1 MQGIIF
7 LIGFMG
13 SGKTTVGRVLS
24 RMLDVP
30 FADTDEMIETRRGMP
45 VSRIFEQF
53 GEPCFR
59 DLETQTLKL
68 LDQDGKDLVISVGGG
83 LPVRSQNR
91 ELMHRIGR
99 VVFLTA
105 REETLVERLSGSSD
119 RPLLQGVDLRERIRS
134 LSAARQEM
142 YLDAADYQVATD
154 GKTPEEIAREIIR
167 VSGVQE
173 MATDQKGAADAS

>member
-1 MQGIIF
+1 MN
-7 LIGFMG
+7 
-13 SGKTTVGRVLS
+13 KTY
-24 RMLDVP
+24 
-30 FADTDEMIETRRGMP
+30 AEMNAREKNE
-45 VSRIFEQF
+45 VSHRARAAE
-53 GEPCFR
+53 
-59 DLETQTLKL
+59 KM
-68 LDQDGKDLVISVGGG
+68 
-83 LPVRSQNR
+83 R
-91 ELMHRIGR
+91 ELMRQIGR

-105 REETLVERLSGSSD
+105 REETLVERLSGCSD